1 MVRTSLSV
9 NARLM
14 RAQAVRQKREAIE
27 GAATQDAWTLHV
39 AEQSMLKVADPEY
52 RRVLQLAVH
61 VHEPQRRPV
70 LRGEQAHFRGWRFH
84 RQQRVRFRPLAGL
97 LCRSGGDGVYIERL
111 EAARPKAAPVAAPAP
126 HMDQRIEENVS
137 EDSTNSHDVAFET
150 WMSVQPW
157 NQGPGRPDETD
168 LRKRL
173 REAMAGSRSAGREL
187 PAPGRESPGRTG

>member
-9 NARLM
+9 HARLM

-27 GAATQDAWTLHV
+27 GAATQDAWTRHV
-39 AEQSMLKVADPEY
+39 AEQAMLKVADP
-52 RRVLQLAVH
+52 
-61 VHEPQRRPV
+61 
-70 LRGEQAHFRGWRFH
+70 
-84 RQQRVRFRPLAGL
+84 
-97 LCRSGGDGVYIERL
+97 DIERL

-137 EDSTNSHDVAFET
+137 ENATNSQDAAFET

-173 REAMAGSRSAGREL
+173 REAMAGSRLAGREL
-187 PAPGRESPGRTG
+187 PAPGRESPGRTH

>member
-1 MVRTSLSV
+1 MVRTSLCV

-168 LRKRL
+168 LRERL
-173 REAMAGSRSAGREL
+173 REALAESRLPGREL
-187 PAPGRESPGRTG
+187 PAPGRESPGRAG

>member
-9 NARLM
+9 HARLI

-39 AEQSMLKVADPEY
+39 AEQSMLKVADP
-52 RRVLQLAVH
+52 
-61 VHEPQRRPV
+61 
-70 LRGEQAHFRGWRFH
+70 
-84 RQQRVRFRPLAGL
+84 
-97 LCRSGGDGVYIERL
+97 DIERL

-126 HMDQRIEENVS
+126 HTVQRIEENVS
-137 EDSTNSHDVAFET
+137 EDNTNSQDVAFET

-157 NQGPGRPDETD
+157 NQEPN
-168 LRKRL
+168 LSQRL
-173 REAMAGSRSAGREL
+173 REAMAGSRLAGREL

>member
-126 HMDQRIEENVS
+126 HMDQRIKEIVS
-137 EDSTNSHDVAFET
+137 ENNTNSQDVAFET
-150 WMSVQPW
+150 WMSGQPW
-157 NQGPGRPDETD
+157 NQWPGRPDETD
-168 LRKRL
+168 LRERL
-173 REAMAGSRSAGREL
+173 REAMAGSRLAGREL
-187 PAPGRESPGRTG
+187 PAPARESPGMAA

>member
-1 MVRTSLSV
+1 MRLNAQYGSMVRTSLAV
-9 NARLM
+9 HARLM

-27 GAATQDAWTLHV
+27 GAATQDAWTRHV
-39 AEQSMLKVADPEY
+39 AEQAMLKVADP
-52 RRVLQLAVH
+52 
-61 VHEPQRRPV
+61 
-70 LRGEQAHFRGWRFH
+70 
-84 RQQRVRFRPLAGL
+84 
-97 LCRSGGDGVYIERL
+97 DIERL
-111 EAARPKAAPVAAPAP
+111 EAARPKATPVEAPVAAPAP

-137 EDSTNSHDVAFET
+137 EDNTNSHDVAFET

-173 REAMAGSRSAGREL
+173 REAMAGSRLAGREL